1 MSEETRP
8 GAMSLIVVAR
18 ALRTRGLKGELVA
31 DLLTDFPE
39 RFAGLSELLAVS
51 PNGDIKP
58 VKLESHWFQKG
69 RIVLKFVG
77 YETIESASTLI
88 GHQLAVPETERV
100 ELAEGEYY
108 NWELEGCRVET
119 VEGRVIGKV
128 REVMMTGGVAVLVV
142 EDDSNHEYLIPLSQ
156 SIVVDIDIPRKT
168 LRVDPPEGLLEL

>member
-1 MSEETRP
+1 MSEETRQ
-8 GAMSLIVVAR
+8 GAKSLIAVAR

-51 PNGDIKP
+51 PGGDIKP
-58 VKLESHWFQKG
+58 VQLESHWFQKG
-69 RIVLKFVG
+69 RIVLKFAD
-77 YETIESASTLI
+77 YDSIESASALI
-88 GHQLAVPETERV
+88 GYEFAVPETKRV

-119 VEGRVIGKV
+119 VEGRIIGKV

-142 EDDSNHEYLIPLSQ
+142 EDDTKHDYLIPFSQ